1 MYKLY
6 GSKKSRAF
14 RVLWALEEMG
24 LEYEY
29 VASAPRSDEI
39 RAMNPSGKIPVLM
52 VDDEVIIDSV
62 AIIQFLADK
71 HGLLTFPAGTVE
83 RAHQDGF
90 MQFACDEMDGVLWT
104 AARNTFIL
112 PEEKRV
118 PAIKPTLKWEYSRS
132 MKTLA
137 TRLGEREYLM
147 GDTFTVADIITAH
160 CATWGKSAGFELSEP
175 TVLAYVGRVVS
186 RPAYLRA
193 SAL

>member
-29 VASAPRSDEI
+29 IASAPRSDEI

-71 HGLLTFPAGTVE
+71 HNKLTFPAGSLE

-104 AARNTFIL
+104 AARNSFIL
-112 PEEKRV
+112 PEDKRV
-118 PAIKPTLKWEYSRS
+118 PAIKPTLKWEYARS

-147 GDTFTVADIITAH
+147 GETFTVADIITAH
-160 CATWGKSAGFELSEP
+160 CATWGTSAGFDLTEP
-175 TVLAYVGRVVS
+175 TVLAYVGRVLA